1 MHPATGPF
9 LQNHHIKQKTNG
21 IRRPGKRR
29 EAAVTSSVAHFPFSE
44 YSFILTPASHF
55 IMIYSGENAG
65 GGGGVAWR
73 EWGGA
78 PEGLFSQLM
87 TRNTL
92 LFFAGQTF
100 AVHKHVESSD

>member
-1 MHPATGPF
+1 M
-9 LQNHHIKQKTNG
+9 
-21 IRRPGKRR
+21 
-29 EAAVTSSVAHFPFSE
+29 TSSVAHFPFSFFRIFF
-44 YSFILTPASHF
+44 YPDACKPFHRDLQWRKCRR
-55 IMIYSGENAG
+55 GWRG
-65 GGGGVAWR
+65 GGGLRVGVAWR

-100 AVHKHVESSD
+100 AVHKRVESSD